1 MPLEYVRVSPLDHVL
16 LLLDA
21 VPFVCD
27 MALMFDMVHLV
38 LLAVK
43 VLQDTRV
50 STVMF
55 YAGPELFKCRAQEA
69 ENLFVGSFYHAAS

>member
-1 MPLEYVRVSPLDHVL
+1 MPLEHVRVSPLDHVL

-38 LLAVK
+38 LLAIE
-43 VLQDTRV
+43 VLEDARV
-50 STVMF
+50 STVVF
-55 YAGPELFKCRAQEA
+55 HAGPELFKCQPRRQKIF
-69 ENLFVGSFYHAAS
+69 L

>member
-1 MPLEYVRVSPLDHVL
+1 MRVPVITPNGVGLSFLFLL

-38 LLAVK
+38 LLREE
-43 VLQDTRV
+43 VL
-50 STVMF
+50 
-55 YAGPELFKCRAQEA
+55 
-69 ENLFVGSFYHAAS
+69 